1 MGLFDLFRKKK
12 KETTASGEERMW
24 ELWMEKKALSPY
36 AELMTYQ
43 SEVGNGGHDQ
53 YFFNVSNAGGDL
65 KKEMAALESVLSETL
80 KDNLHKAYEAYLIL
94 EEKEEDEAA
103 EKILSQC
110 DDVLYENEQEINQA
124 LEKYAAQLT

>member
-12 KETTASGEERMW
+12 KAASPEDRMW
-24 ELWMEKKALSPY
+24 ELWMEKKAASPY

-65 KKEMAALESVLSETL
+65 KKEMSALESVLSETL

-103 EKILSQC
+103 ENILSQC

-124 LEKYAAQLT
+124 LAKYAVTL